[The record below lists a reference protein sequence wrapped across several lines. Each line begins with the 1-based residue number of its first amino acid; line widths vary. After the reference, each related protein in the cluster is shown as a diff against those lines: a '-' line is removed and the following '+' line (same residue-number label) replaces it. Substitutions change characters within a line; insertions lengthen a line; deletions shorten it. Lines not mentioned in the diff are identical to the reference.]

1 METLTIPLQPLLLF
15 VIVLARVGGLVTFAP
30 FWSHNAVTARIRAL
44 LAVIL
49 ALVITPTVAP
59 RLSTPPTNMIA
70 LTIIIGGELAIG
82 CALGF
87 VARLVFSAL
96 EIAAQILG
104 FQIGLSMAS
113 VIDPATR
120 AQTAALG
127 IIAQML
133 GLMVMLASDG
143 HHWLLRATVQS
154 YWVIGP
160 GGFTASSALAET
172 ILRLSAN
179 ALAVGVALAAPA
191 IVVLLGLEVLLG
203 VMGRAAPKL
212 ELMVM
217 SFPIKI
223 AVGMWLVGGA
233 LYFLPGTIRQTLD
246 VMRHAVATLL
256 KAM

>member
-1 METLTIPLQPLLLF
+1 TIPLQPVLLF

-30 FWSHNAVTARIRAL
+30 FWSHNAVNARTRAL
-44 LAVIL
+44 IAGIL
-49 ALVITPTVAP
+49 ALVIAPIVAP
-59 RLSTPPTNMIA
+59 RLSAPPTNLIA
-70 LTIIIGGELAIG
+70 LTMVIGGELAIG

-87 VARLVFSAL
+87 AARLVFSAL
-96 EIAAQILG
+96 EIAAQIFG
-104 FQIGLSMAS
+104 FQIGLSLAS

-154 YWVIGP
+154 YWVVGS
-160 GGFTASSALAET
+160 GGFTASATLIE
-172 ILRLSAN
+172 ILLRLSAN
-179 ALAVGVALAAPA
+179 ALAVGVAIAAPA
-191 IVVLLGLEVLLG
+191 IIVLLGLEVLLG

-223 AVGMWLVGGA
+223 AVGMWLMGGA
-233 LYFLPGTIRQTLD
+233 LYFIPGSIRQTLD
-246 VMRHAVATLL
+246 VMRQAITALL